1 LRALVVDRY
10 FSFSQVDIRMSEGP
24 VVEKGRLKGSLDV
37 RMPDGFRNSGAYRLF
52 DTAQLVAALY
62 GRSLRESYL
71 LSTGLTMRDLEKG
84 SLGIDIPLPEGAME
98 GVGKLKW
105 GIRTAI
111 PGHPSLN
118 STEFVIERR

>member
-1 LRALVVDRY
+1 VVDPY
-10 FSFSQVDIRMSEGP
+10 FSFSQVDIRMPEGP
-24 VVEKGRLKGSLDV
+24 LVENGRLRGRLDV
-37 RMPDGFRNSGAYRLF
+37 LMPVGLRDSGFFRRF

-84 SLGIDIPLPEGAME
+84 SLTIDVPMPDGSME

-118 STEFVIERR
+118 STEFVIDKR